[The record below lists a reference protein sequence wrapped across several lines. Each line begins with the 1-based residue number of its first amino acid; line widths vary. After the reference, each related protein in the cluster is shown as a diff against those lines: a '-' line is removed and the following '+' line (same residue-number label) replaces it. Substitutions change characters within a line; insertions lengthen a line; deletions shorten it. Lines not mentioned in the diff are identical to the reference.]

1 MSYPGRELLV
11 KTVLSAMLTH
21 LVTIYKM
28 PKWAIKGIDRF
39 RRSFLWKGE
48 DSDHVNGGHCLFNWV
63 SKI

>member
-1 MSYPGRELLV
+1 
-11 KTVLSAMLTH
+11 MLTH

-48 DSDHVNGGHCLFNWV
+48 DPDHVNGGHCLFNWV